1 MNARIT
7 LKVNQETRQVEV
19 EPSDIL
25 LDVLREKLGIKS
37 PKIGCERGDCGA
49 CTVLLDG
56 KTVRSCLILAVEAD
70 GHEITT
76 VEGLSQER
84 LTALQQ
90 SFLKHN
96 SFQCGFCAPGVV
108 LAATELLEK
117 HPDPTEVEIK
127 EAISG
132 NLCRCT
138 GYKSIIDAIRDV
150 TPRSGKKHGTV
161 QASRSSR

>member
-1 MNARIT
+1 MHTIR
-7 LKVNQETRQVEV
+7 LKLNRQTRTVEV

-25 LDVLREKLGIKS
+25 LDVLREKLGVNS

-56 KTVRSCLILAVEAD
+56 KSVRSCLILAVEAD

-76 VEGLSQER
+76 VEGLSQDG
-84 LTALQQ
+84 LTPLQE
-90 SFLKHN
+90 SFLKHGA
-96 SFQCGFCAPGVV
+96 FQCGFCAPGFV
-108 LAATELLEK
+108 LSATELLRK
-117 HPDPTEVEIK
+117 HCHPSEREIK

-138 GYKSIIDAIRDV
+138 GYKPIIDAIRAV
-150 TPRSGKKHGTV
+150 SAAPAKLRGGK
-161 QASRSSR
+161 

>member
-1 MNARIT
+1 MNTQIT
-7 LKVNQETRQVEV
+7 LTLNSQLRTVDV

-25 LDVLREKLGIKS
+25 LDVLREKLGVKS

-56 KTVRSCLILAVEAD
+56 KVVRSCLVLAIETN

-76 VEGLSQER
+76 VEGLCQDH
-84 LTALQQ
+84 LTALQE

-96 SFQCGFCAPGVV
+96 SFQCGFCAPGVT

-117 HPDPTEVEIK
+117 NPQPTEHEIK

-138 GYKSIIDAIRDV
+138 GYKSIIDAIQDV
-150 TPRSGKKHGTV
+150 TPKAKSAKAGKNK
-161 QASRSSR
+161 